1 MGRYLEV
8 SDLTAFAPDIVSD
21 KATLMIDD
29 AESLALLV
37 APCLDPDLEDYDL
50 SDLRQ
55 NAVKAVL
62 RAAILR
68 WNDSGTGAFQQQ
80 TTGPFG
86 VTMDTRQVRRGM
98 FWPSE
103 IEQLQNIC
111 KAGDEA
117 NGAFSINTAGTSIVH
132 ADICSL
138 NFGAI
143 YCSCGADLT
152 NYEYPLYEYTEDL
165 YYP

>member
-1 MGRYLEV
+1 MGRYLDV
-8 SDLTAFAPDIVSD
+8 DDLTPFADIPSE
-21 KATLMIDD
+21 KASIMIDD
-29 AESLALLV
+29 AESSALLV

-68 WNDSGTGAFQQQ
+68 WNDAGTGAFQQQ

-86 VTMDTRQVRRGM
+86 VTLDTRQTRRGM

-103 IEQLQNIC
+103 IEQLQEIC
-111 KAGDEA
+111 RFGVDDG
-117 NGAFSINTAGTSIVH
+117 GAFNIDTVGTRVNH
-132 ADICSL
+132 ADICAI

-152 NYEYPLYEYTEDL
+152 NYEYPLYEYSEDL
-165 YYP
+165 W